1 MDVQQDNPFQ
11 TPQADLQPRAVS
23 SGQPLYRMTAIGI
36 GTFLG
41 TPLAG
46 AWLLAYNLRLLGK
59 GSQVAMVWGIAVAM
73 LVLTTVL
80 SFVLPEDAL
89 TLPLAILQLLGM
101 LLLAKQL
108 IQADLLRHAAAGG
121 TFLSNWRA
129 AGIAILF
136 LLGVLVLSFFV
147 LMLLFI

>member
-1 MDVQQDNPFQ
+1 MDVQQANPFQ
-11 TPQADLQPRAVS
+11 PPQADLQPHVFS

-46 AWLLAYNLRLLGK
+46 AWLLAYNLRQLGK
-59 GSQVAMVWGIAVAM
+59 AKHVAMVWSVALAM

-80 SFVLPEDAL
+80 SFVLPEDTL
-89 TLPLAILQLLGM
+89 TLPFAILQLLGM

-121 TFLSNWRA
+121 AFLSNWRA

-136 LLGVLVLSFFV
+136 FLGVTALLVGV
-147 LMLLFI
+147 LMLLFV